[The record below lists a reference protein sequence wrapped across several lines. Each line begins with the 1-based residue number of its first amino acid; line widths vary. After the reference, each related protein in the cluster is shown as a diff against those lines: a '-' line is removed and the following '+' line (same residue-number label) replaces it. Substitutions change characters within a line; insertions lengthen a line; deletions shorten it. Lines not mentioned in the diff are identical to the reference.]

1 MSCSLCENSVVRVV
15 FGFTFVDHGNIGCIG
30 CDCYDGCVM
39 SMRTGSIFLTKAV
52 LLESACWDWCRCIAV
67 FSWVYI
73 SAGTL
78 FAQLAITLIKASAKG
93 MLFAACLSL
102 LTSSL
107 RSEGRYRAVVGVVI
121 AGGTALTE
129 LCVRG
134 GYKCHRFE
142 AVRGATQCLYQSVS
156 LYVCKR

>member
-1 MSCSLCENSVVRVV
+1 
-15 FGFTFVDHGNIGCIG
+15 
-30 CDCYDGCVM
+30 M
-39 SMRTGSIFLTKAV
+39 SMRTGSSFVTKTV

-78 FAQLAITLIKASAKG
+78 FAQLASTLKKASAKG
-93 MLFAACLSL
+93 MLFAACLFL

-129 LCVRG
+129 LCVMG

-142 AVRGATQCLYQSVS
+142 AVRGATQCLYQRVS